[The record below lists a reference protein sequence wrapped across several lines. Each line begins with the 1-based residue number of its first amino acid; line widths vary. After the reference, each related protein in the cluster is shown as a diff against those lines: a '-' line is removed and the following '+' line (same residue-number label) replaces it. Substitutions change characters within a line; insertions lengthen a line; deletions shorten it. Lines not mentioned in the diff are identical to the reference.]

1 MDTHPPLLSYYEAIE
16 QASAD
21 MLSAAQRGDWAQVLK
36 LEGACGVLI
45 SRLKHATQ
53 TRPLAPE
60 QARTKA
66 RILQRIL
73 LNDARIRS
81 LAEPW
86 HDDMDRLPGGPPCT
100 IH

>member
-1 MDTHPPLLSYYEAIE
+1 MDTPLLSYYEAIE

-21 MLSAAQRGDWAQVLK
+21 MLSAAQRGDWEQVLK
-36 LEGACGVLI
+36 LEGTCGALI
-45 SRLKHATQ
+45 SQLKHAAQ
-53 TRPLAPE
+53 ARPLAPE

-86 HDDMDRLPGGPPCT
+86 HDGIDTRPGVPRRT
-100 IH
+100 VH

>member
-1 MDTHPPLLSYYEAIE
+1 MNTLLLSYYEAIE

-21 MLSAAQRGDWAQVLK
+21 MLLAAQRGDWQQVVQLEGTCGSLISQLK
-36 LEGACGVLI
+36 LASAARKL
-45 SRLKHATQ
+45 
-53 TRPLAPE
+53 PPE

-73 LNDARIRS
+73 LNDAQIRR

-86 HDDMDRLPGGPPCT
+86 LDKLDAVLSAQPRTVH
-100 IH
+100 

>member
-1 MDTHPPLLSYYEAIE
+1 MDTPLLSYYEAIE

-21 MLSAAQRGDWAQVLK
+21 MLSAAQRGDWEQVVK
-36 LEGACGVLI
+36 LEDTCGALI
-45 SRLKHATQ
+45 LQLKHAAQ
-53 TRPLAPE
+53 ARPLAPE

-66 RILQRIL
+66 CILQRIL

-86 HDDMDRLPGGPPCT
+86 RDDMGTPMSAHGRT
-100 IH
+100 VH

>member
-1 MDTHPPLLSYYEAIE
+1 MDTPLLSYYEAIE

-21 MLSAAQRGDWAQVLK
+21 MLSAAQRGDWDQVMR

-45 SRLKHATQ
+45 SALNQAARSKA
-53 TRPLAPE
+53 LAPQ
-60 QARTKA
+60 QARDKA

-81 LAEPW
+81 LAGPLPAGFDEPRTL
-86 HDDMDRLPGGPPCT
+86 H
-100 IH
+100 

>member
-1 MDTHPPLLSYYEAIE
+1 MDTPLLSYYEAIE

-21 MLSAAQRGDWAQVLK
+21 MLSAAQRGDWEQVVK
-36 LEGACGVLI
+36 LEGTCGVLI
-45 SRLKHATQ
+45 SQLKHAALA
-53 TRPLAPE
+53 RPLAPE

-86 HDDMDRLPGGPPCT
+86 HEDVDPRLTGQPRT
-100 IH
+100 VH